1 MTTRAQPG
9 PAALPA
15 DPPTSTAL
23 KLYVVLTRAAEAL
36 HAHARADIA
45 ANGLTETEFA
55 ILEALHHKGRL
66 LLGEVQRNILVSSGG
81 VTFLIDKLEQRGLV
95 TRALCD
101 TDRRARY
108 AMLTAEGRRLMER
121 VFPPHA
127 EVIRRA
133 MSGLGL
139 ADQRKLIELL
149 RTLGTEAEAL
159 PVAEREPAP
168 GAAAGR
174 AKPARRR
181 PGVGLTVS

>member
-1 MTTRAQPG
+1 MKARIR
-9 PAALPA
+9 PAAAPPS
-15 DPPTSTAL
+15 DPPTATAL

-45 ANGLTETEFA
+45 GHGLTETEFA

-66 LLGEVQRNILVSSGG
+66 LLGEVQRAVLVSSGG
-81 VTFLIDKLEQRGLV
+81 VTFLVDKLEERGLL

-108 AMLTAEGRRLMER
+108 AVLTAEGRRLMER

-127 EVIRRA
+127 EVLRRA

-139 ADQRKLIELL
+139 AEQRKLIDLL
-149 RTLGTEAEAL
+149 KTLGTEAEAL
-159 PVAEREPAP
+159 PVPGGESPAEGRM
-168 GAAAGR
+168 AGR
-174 AKPARRR
+174 RARAR
-181 PGVGLTVS
+181 